1 MLVAT
6 TTALAL
12 RCPSCGKIQ
21 YHTLSLFSFSA
32 QKTIRFTCTCGASL
46 LLISTRDRKVFYFQL
61 ECLMCEGKHLFQYS
75 LREIW
80 TSQVRGLTCEETGL
94 EVGFLGPREQVKKC
108 IANQERSL
116 REMAEDL
123 GFTDY
128 FANPEIM
135 YEILDSLH
143 KIAEEGNLSCQCGNL
158 QLEVEIFAERVE
170 LRCSSCGALGVIDA
184 ESREDLEALKNIW
197 EIRLRP
203 GGLQLLGFRKVGR
216 NRRGSKK

>member
-1 MLVAT
+1 MLVST

-12 RCPSCGKIQ
+12 RCPNCGKIQ
-21 YHTLSLFSFSA
+21 YRALSLFSFSA
-32 QKTIRFTCTCGASL
+32 QKTVRFNCACGAPL
-46 LLISTRDRKVFYFQL
+46 LLISTKDRKIFYFQL
-61 ECLMCEGKHLFQYS
+61 ECLMCEGRHILQYS

-80 TSQVRGLTCEETGL
+80 SSRVISLTCEETGL
-94 EVGFLGPREQVKKC
+94 EVGFLGPRDQVKKC

-123 GFTDY
+123 GFADY
-128 FANPEIM
+128 FTNPEIM
-135 YEILDSLH
+135 YEILDFLH

-184 ESREDLEALKNIW
+184 ESQEDLEAVKNTW
-197 EIRLRP
+197 EIRLKP
-203 GGLQLLGFRKVGR
+203 GGLQVFGFRKVGR
-216 NRRGSKK
+216 NRRRSKK